1 MTYFKKDIP
10 GLTTPCHFP
19 TSYKHDIVLIPNQEA
34 FLSVLEDSAA
44 ILVQYCKQPIVHAQL
59 VGTSSQP
66 RNCYGQLTNCYN
78 LTLRDSIQR

>member
-19 TSYKHDIVLIPNQEA
+19 TSYKHDIVLIPNQDA

-44 ILVQYCKQPIVHAQL
+44 ISSANSQLCMLSLLELALSPEIVMA
-59 VGTSSQP
+59 S
-66 RNCYGQLTNCYN
+66 
-78 LTLRDSIQR
+78 

>member
-44 ILVQYCKQPIVHAQL
+44 ILVQYCK
-59 VGTSSQP
+59 
-66 RNCYGQLTNCYN
+66 
-78 LTLRDSIQR
+78 